1 MLSIVLARRDF
12 REYDQII
19 SLYTKEKGKI
29 ELIARGVKKIKSK
42 NTAHLEPFSVV
53 DVGIASGK
61 EIDYL
66 TKVQGVEFYKNIRNN
81 FQKSLISGYVVGLIN
96 KLVQVGESDE
106 RIFNSLINWL
116 DFLNNKNNSRL
127 IFIDSYVVLFL
138 YYLGFDI
145 SCFEDIQD
153 RELKKYLEILKSGD
167 WEVINNLNLEEKDYK
182 KIHNIIYKFLIFQ
195 VEKNIDDW
203 SKLAQLSKIG

>member
-66 TKVQGVEFYKNIRNN
+66 TKVQGVEFYKNIRND
-81 FQKSLISGYVVGLIN
+81 FQKSLISGYIVGLIN

-116 DFLNNKNNSRL
+116 DFLNKNKSRI

-145 SCFEDIQD
+145 SYSEDIQD
-153 RELKKYLEILKSGD
+153 RELKKYLEILKSGN
-167 WEVINNLNLEEKDYK
+167 WEVINNLNLDVKDYK
-182 KIHNIIYKFLIFQ
+182 KIHSIIYKFLIFQ